1 MSLFIYETHSILKTE
16 PNLTFHLVDNFDVL
30 AVFVGPHVTSI
41 GPYAFTDCTK
51 LHTVSFTS
59 DSMLRRIGDWAFY
72 NTNLQNITIPRNVT
86 HLGEYCFAVCP
97 LNTVTFQNAVALM
110 DADCTQFYRTSIQ
123 SIHYNFVHSYEQL
136 SPVSKN
142 LYHQLKLDFFE
153 SSYDQ
158 YVDLT
163 IE

>member
-1 MSLFIYETHSILKTE
+1 MSLYVYETYSILKTE
-16 PNLTFHLVDNFDVL
+16 TTLTLNLMDNFEIL

-41 GPYAFTDCTK
+41 DNYAFIDCTK
-51 LHTVSFTS
+51 LHTVSFTP

-72 NTNLQNITIPRNVT
+72 NTGLQNITIPQNVT
-86 HLGEYCFAVCP
+86 HLGEYCFSVCP
-97 LNTVTFQNAVALM
+97 LKTVTIQNAVALM

-123 SIHYNFVHSYEQL
+123 SVHYSYVHSYEQL

-153 SSYDQ
+153 SSYGQ
-158 YVDLT
+158 YIDT
-163 IE
+163 D